1 MDLDTH
7 LTMEFE
13 TTTPV
18 PNLMKILGYCFGAD
32 DIHLISS
39 EQVEGPYYGVLT
51 DSVMRIFD
59 RNYNTFRFD
68 PNHLKE
74 EIRYAY
80 QQDEQ
85 FWWEMTGLSEADQED
100 FEFGNQAAAIIVWQE
115 QYCSGALS
123 MDLEP
128 EEYHPEMQKLL
139 IYKYIWL
146 PLFPEETLPGY
157 QPPASGYLPHFDR
170 LLAESN
176 SGKHDWIRRIKK

>member
-7 LTMEFE
+7 LTMEFA
-13 TTTPV
+13 TTTPT
-18 PNLMKILGYCFGAD
+18 PILMRILGFCFGAD
-32 DIHLISS
+32 DLSVRPP
-39 EQVEGPYYGVLT
+39 EQVKGPYYGLLT
-51 DSVMRIFD
+51 DSVLRMFHYFRDGDYDMRKL
-59 RNYNTFRFD
+59 N
-68 PNHLKE
+68 E
-74 EIRYAY
+74 EIRYSY

-85 FWWEMTGLSEADQED
+85 FWWEMTGSSEAKQED
-100 FEFGNQAAAIIVWQE
+100 FEFGNQIAALTAWQE
-115 QYCSGALS
+115 HYITGELPLPWVEQ
-123 MDLEP
+123 
-128 EEYHPEMQKLL
+128 EEYHPVMMKLL

>member
-1 MDLDTH
+1 MQLNLTDLT
-7 LTMEFE
+7 
-13 TTTPV
+13 
-18 PNLMKILGYCFGAD
+18 PNLGTILVYCFGAD
-32 DIHLISS
+32 DLSVRS
-39 EQVEGPYYGVLT
+39 PEQVEGPYYGVLT

-85 FWWEMTGLSEADQED
+85 FWWEMTGSSEAKQED
-100 FEFGNQAAAIIVWQE
+100 FEFGTQIAALTAWQE
-115 QYCSGALS
+115 HYISGELP
-123 MDLEP
+123 LPWVEQ
-128 EEYHPEMQKLL
+128 EEYHPVMMKLL

-157 QPPASGYLPHFDR
+157 QPPACGYLPHFDR
-170 LLAESN
+170 LLAEPN
-176 SGKHDWIRRIKK
+176 SR

>member
-1 MDLDTH
+1 MNPDTD
-7 LTMEFE
+7 LTMEFA
-13 TTTPV
+13 TTTPT
-18 PNLMKILGYCFGAD
+18 PILMRILGFCFGAD
-32 DIHLISS
+32 DLSVRPP
-39 EQVEGPYYGVLT
+39 EQVKGPYYGVLT
-51 DSVMRIFD
+51 DSVLSMFHYFRDGDYDMRKL
-59 RNYNTFRFD
+59 N
-68 PNHLKE
+68 E
-74 EIRYAY
+74 EIRYSY

-100 FEFGNQAAAIIVWQE
+100 FEFGNQVAAIIVWQE

-123 MDLEP
+123 MRLEP

-157 QPPASGYLPHFDR
+157 LPPASGYLPHFDR

-176 SGKHDWIRRIKK
+176 SEKHDWIRRIKK